1 MDYIDDEELEEEYED
16 DDEVIEGLE
25 REFTTDVEGNLENL
39 REISIRIKELTD
51 KIISYEK
58 KEFFMEK

>member
-58 KEFFMEK
+58 KGIFMEK